1 MDGAHNSKDTVQEKN
16 NVLEFQIEELPD
28 DLRKDRT
35 GKYIRKTKT

>member
-28 DLRKDRT
+28 DLREGQNWKIYKED
-35 GKYIRKTKT
+35 